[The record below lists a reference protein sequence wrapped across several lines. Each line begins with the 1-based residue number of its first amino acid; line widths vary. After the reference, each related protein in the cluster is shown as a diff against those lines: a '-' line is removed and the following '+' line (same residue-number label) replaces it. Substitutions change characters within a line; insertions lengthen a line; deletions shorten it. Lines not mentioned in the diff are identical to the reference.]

1 MSERNWGKAI
11 FGAVIGLVL
20 GVFLGEYRVTELASE
35 EGAATSSGSAGFDL
49 AFVLHSP
56 RFWFIVVICTIV
68 FAFIAGRIGRPTSHS
83 DL

>member
-1 MSERNWGKAI
+1 MSERNLGKAI

-20 GVFLGEYRVTELASE
+20 GVFLGAHRVAEVASE
-35 EGAATSSGSAGFDL
+35 EGRPMPPGFDL
-49 AFVLHSP
+49 AMYAHSA
-56 RFWFIVVICTIV
+56 RFWIVVAICTLA

>member
-1 MSERNWGKAI
+1 MSEGKYGKAL

-20 GVFLGEYRVTELASE
+20 GTFLGQHRVVELAAE
-35 EGAATSSGSAGFDL
+35 EGRPVPPGFDL
-49 AFVLHSP
+49 AMYVHSP
-56 RFWFIVVICTIV
+56 RFWIVVVICTIV